1 MDRRTFSKLVAGSMT
16 AVGIP
21 GTSVAEGHPAHKAG
35 MNGASVVPP
44 SGGGEAWEYVVLDS
58 VPPDMTQASG
68 MAAAD
73 IDGDGKT
80 EVIVIGTGSM
90 VWYRPST
97 SEKGV
102 IAHGSFGVGV
112 TVEDIDHDGRKE
124 IITGKNLVASAQ
136 SPEKWVLCWY
146 KFGANL
152 NDSWTEHVLDG
163 DTAGHPHDLVFANLD
178 GD

>member
-1 MDRRTFSKLVAGSMT
+1 MDRRTFSKLVAGSLT
-16 AVGIP
+16 AAGL
-21 GTSVAEGHPAHKAG
+21 PA
-35 MNGASVVPP
+35 ASAAKGQAAAHSRLNVESIIPP
-44 SGGGEAWEYVVLDS
+44 SGGSEAWEYVVLDS

-102 IAHGSFGVGV
+102 VAHGSFGVGV
-112 TVEDIDHDGRKE
+112 ALEDVDHDGRTE
-124 IITGKNLVASAQ
+124 IITGKSVVDRKSTR
-136 SPEKWVLCWY
+136 
-146 KFGANL
+146 L
-152 NDSWTEHVLDG
+152 N
-163 DTAGHPHDLVFANLD
+163 
-178 GD
+178 